1 MPIREVPSMAV
12 RRRSPRRPCDVPSAT
27 VCLTHARLYPSGWKC
42 DRHSP
47 WGRAGHDSPTPRV
60 KNDPERDVND

>member
-12 RRRSPRRPCDVPSAT
+12 RRRRRRRPCDVPAAT
-27 VCLTHARLYPSGWKC
+27 VCLTHARLYPAGWLC

-47 WGRAGHDSPTPRV
+47 WGRASHDSPTPRV
-60 KNDPERDVND
+60 KNDTPKET